1 MKLYLILTILLLSNL
16 AQAEVVNTVKLGTP
30 VRTLDS
36 VTLAIEGHSN
46 YIQPRT
52 YDIVKYDITKF
63 DITRFITVDYDLI
76 KYEIA
81 KLTPQEIQIVRYKLA
96 SYDVTKFD
104 VTQWVNYIVT
114 YDSVTNYGKEL
125 MDAVKSV
132 RVSHYIQ
139 TKDYAKLQAELTG
152 VIPTDKVQALIGYLE
167 GTVKP
172 VRQSIEWVLWK
183 DSYDITKTIPEGDVF
198 LLINDLNIGFEKLY
212 DPYFNRHK
220 GKTMAV
226 FSWDVAR
233 ENYIRQYMYQFIERY
248 EDKIY
253 AVIPNYG
260 VQNNIDF
267 KGDYA
272 DYYESVGQV
281 VWWVKSNTNLPVG
294 LTICSVRDD
303 SDDRFAEAMK
313 DLQICHQNRPEIGR
327 AHL

>member
-125 MDAVKSV
+125 MNAVKSV

-139 TKDYAKLQAELTG
+139 TKDYANLRAELQG
-152 VIPTDKVQALIGYLE
+152 VIPADKVQALI
-167 GTVKP
+167 
-172 VRQSIEWVLWK
+172 SF
-183 DSYDITKTIPEGDVF
+183 TKKET
-198 LLINDLNIGFEKLY
+198 
-212 DPYFNRHK
+212 PYK
-220 GKTMAV
+220 
-226 FSWDVAR
+226 
-233 ENYIRQYMYQFIERY
+233 
-248 EDKIY
+248 
-253 AVIPNYG
+253 
-260 VQNNIDF
+260 
-267 KGDYA
+267 
-272 DYYESVGQV
+272 
-281 VWWVKSNTNLPVG
+281 
-294 LTICSVRDD
+294 
-303 SDDRFAEAMK
+303 
-313 DLQICHQNRPEIGR
+313 
-327 AHL
+327 